1 MRYKPTMKFVE
12 VPSPKPSRT
21 VPREGPPPEGEI
33 VTIDTSGGSALPQRR
48 SGEALDPRVSFLLVL
63 EELLSKETACDERA
77 VTKAIEARSV
87 ASLKALGA
95 DLRCYER
102 FVAEEGGV
110 GLPATPE
117 RLSRWIDDLEDRGQK
132 PATIT
137 RKIASLAAV
146 HKIMGEPSVSSAPLV
161 KDSLSGMRRRKGT
174 AQRQAGGL
182 RLGDPIGKA
191 AVRGFSIKA
200 LLDACDGDPT
210 GLRDAALLSLGYD
223 AGLRVSELMATRAEH
238 LSLEEDSCG
247 QLELP
252 RSKTDQ
258 EGQGAFAFVSPD
270 TMRRISAWCEVAA
283 IKSGP
288 LFRRIMVR
296 RTKAIAPRR
305 MLRHSDLAPNQAVDP
320 DRMKARPGR
329 QAGTTFTVGEHALT
343 RAAIAAIIKKRARL
357 ALDYGTVNLGSANE
371 EEAVAALSTHSLRV
385 GLTQDLFANGEDAES
400 IAQALRWS
408 SPSTAIRYG
417 RKLAPQSNAAAR
429 LLAKRRS

>member
-1 MRYKPTMKFVE
+1 MPAMKFVE
-12 VPSPKPSRT
+12 VPAPKPSRT
-21 VPREGPPPEGEI
+21 VPREGPTPEGEI
-33 VTIDTSGGSALPQRR
+33 VMIDISGETKLPQRR
-48 SGEALDPRVSFLLVL
+48 SGSARDPRVGFLSVLKELLL
-63 EELLSKETACDERA
+63 EEAVLDEHS
-77 VTKAIEARSV
+77 VTKAIEARSA

-95 DLRCYER
+95 DLRCYAR
-102 FVAEEGGV
+102 FIAETGGI

-146 HKIMGEPSVSSAPLV
+146 HKIIGEPSVSSSPLV

-182 RLGDPIGKA
+182 RLGDPIGRA
-191 AVRGFSIKA
+191 AVKGLSIKA
-200 LLDACDGDPT
+200 LLDACDGDPA

-223 AGLRVSELMATRAEH
+223 AGLRVSELMAVCAEH
-238 LSLEEDSCG
+238 LALEEDGCG

-258 EGQGAFAFVSPD
+258 EGQGAFAFVSAD
-270 TMRRISAWCEVAA
+270 TMRRIDAWREVGQ
-283 IKSGP
+283 IKAGP
-288 LFRRIMVR
+288 LFRRIVVR

-305 MLRHSDLAPNQAVDP
+305 ALRHSDLAPNQAVDP
-320 DRMKARPGR
+320 DKMKARPGR
-329 QAGTTFTVGEHALT
+329 QASTTFNIGENALT
-343 RAAIAAIIKKRARL
+343 RAAIASIIKKRARL
-357 ALDYGTVNLGSANE
+357 ALDYGTVDLGGADE
-371 EEAVAALSTHSLRV
+371 EGVVSALSTHSLRV
-385 GLTQDLFANGEDAES
+385 GLTQDLFANGEDAGS

-429 LLAKRRS
+429 LLTKRRS

>member
-1 MRYKPTMKFVE
+1 MRFVE
-12 VPSPKPSRT
+12 IPAPKLSRT
-21 VPREGPPPEGEI
+21 VPREGPLPKGEI

-63 EELLSKETACDERA
+63 EELLPKGNALDERG
-77 VTKAIEARSV
+77 VNKAIEARSV

-95 DLRCYER
+95 DLRCYAR

-110 GLPATPE
+110 GLPATAQ
-117 RLSRWIDDLEDRGQK
+117 RLSRWIDELEDRGQR

-146 HKIMGEPSVSSAPLV
+146 HKIMGEPSVSSTPLV
-161 KDSLSGMRRRKGT
+161 KDSMSGMRRRNGA
-174 AQRQAGGL
+174 AQRQAGAL
-182 RLGDPIGKA
+182 RLGDPIGRA

-200 LLDACDGDPT
+200 LLDACDGDPA

-223 AGLRVSELMATRAEH
+223 AGLRVSELMAVRAEDF
-238 LSLEEDSCG
+238 SLEEDGCG

-258 EGQGAFAFVSPD
+258 EGQGAYAFVSPD
-270 TMRRISAWCEVAA
+270 TMRRVDAWRKVAA

-288 LFRRIMVR
+288 LFRRIVVR

-305 MLRHSDLAPNQAVDP
+305 ALRHSDLAPNQAVDAE
-320 DRMKARPGR
+320 RMKARLGR
-329 QAGTTFTVGEHALT
+329 QASTTFTVGEYALT

-357 ALDYGTVNLGSANE
+357 ALDYGTIDLGGANE
-371 EEAVAALSTHSLRV
+371 DDAIAALSTHSLRV
-385 GLTQDLFANGEDAES
+385 GLTQDLFANGEDAGS

-429 LLAKRRS
+429 LLAKRRC